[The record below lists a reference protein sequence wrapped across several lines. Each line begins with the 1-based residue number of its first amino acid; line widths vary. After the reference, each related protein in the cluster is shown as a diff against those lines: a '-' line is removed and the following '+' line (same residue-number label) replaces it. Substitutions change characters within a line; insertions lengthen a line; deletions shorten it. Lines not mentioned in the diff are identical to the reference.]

1 MGNLGIWYPVI
12 RETGEIEIVQAEGVA
27 DLISIMGLK
36 DAEHIGRRFRDGSTV
51 HMLADI
57 DGMSADQKINR
68 MAAHILDEPAI
79 FGPAAIVQI
88 GKDDSEIFGFDSI
101 TEADTMAKFYAERS
115 GARAW
120 IKKERRRV
128 GRKKMSSE

>member
-27 DLISIMGLK
+27 DLVGIMGLK

-57 DGMSADQKINR
+57 DGMGCDQKINR
-68 MAAHILDEPAI
+68 LAGYILDEPAI
-79 FGPAAIVQI
+79 FGPAAIIQV
-88 GKDDSEIFGFDSI
+88 GKDDGETFGFDSI
-101 TEADTMAKFYAERS
+101 TEADTMAKFFAERS

-120 IKKERRRV
+120 IEKRRRRV